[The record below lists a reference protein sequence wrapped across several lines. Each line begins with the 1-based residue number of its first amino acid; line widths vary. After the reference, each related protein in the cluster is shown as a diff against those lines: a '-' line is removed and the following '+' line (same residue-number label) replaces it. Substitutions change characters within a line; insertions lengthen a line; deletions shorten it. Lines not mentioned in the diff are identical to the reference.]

1 MYNREDD
8 LRQQFNVAIQGLL
21 KVPLADYYGKLSFE
35 DVISLKKTLSVINN
49 IVTLRLTLM
58 LGEWI
63 CGRFKVKDADA
74 VKKAIT
80 ACKPNA
86 NGYDIQLDDPDVI
99 AEVKCNMPTKG
110 GNIYGAAQKNGLIK
124 DMRSL
129 LRGKSK
135 SQKKIDHSIK
145 ILGLFNSDTVRAA
158 TEHLMKCLPDDLKG
172 KIEQEPT
179 QHGTLKQDK
188 VYVIYLNIDDGSA
201 K

>member
-1 MYNREDD
+1 MYDREDD
-8 LRQQFNVAIQGLL
+8 LRQKFNAAIQRLL
-21 KVPLADYYGKLSFE
+21 GVPRADYYGTLSFE
-35 DVISLKKTLSVINN
+35 GVISLKRTLSVINN

-58 LGEWI
+58 LGKWI
-63 CGRFKVKDADA
+63 CNRFNVKDTDA
-74 VKKAIT
+74 VNKAIT

-99 AEVKCNMPTKG
+99 AEVKCNIPTKG
-110 GNIYGAAQKNGLIK
+110 GNIYGAEQKNGLVK

-135 SQKKIDHSIK
+135 SKKKIDHSIK
-145 ILGLFNSDTVRAA
+145 ILGLYDSDAVRKA
-158 TEHLMKCLPDDLKG
+158 TSHLMKNLPDDLRG

-188 VYVIYLNIDDGSA
+188 LYVIYLSIDDGSA